1 MVNQS
6 ISNFWLNMELM
17 LITKV
22 KMILLLFIGLV
33 INFFISND
41 LHFIFLIASGGFA
54 TSVKKLIALK
64 ADVNA
69 VSGSGA
75 TPVHLAA
82 LSGNLNSVEK
92 LIEKNVDPLQV
103 DSLGRTAL
111 HFAVSSGQARCIS
124 YLLQIKPAAMR
135 IKDRQGNTPLDL
147 ARKTK
152 NQEAI
157 KILSVIIFF
166 FLFFN
171 FIFFFLKIRKDHWFL
186 NIKQFLKLS

>member
-1 MVNQS
+1 M
-6 ISNFWLNMELM
+6 
-17 LITKV
+17 
-22 KMILLLFIGLV
+22 
-33 INFFISND
+33 
-41 LHFIFLIASGGFA
+41 
-54 TSVKKLIALK
+54 IALK

-92 LIEKNVDPLQV
+92 LIEENVDPLQV

-186 NIKQFLKLS
+186 NIKQFLKLF